1 MHTFSPRS
9 LCFALTALVVALMP
23 PLRAAVATAQL
34 TTPQATL
41 TLDARGL
48 SLAPA
53 DKSSPAIT
61 AAGGPL
67 WTMVIQTPSTP
78 SSPGPQTTLSS
89 VNQTSRQENSA
100 DSIKLI
106 YDELRDGSRTWKIS
120 LTLELRREGDGFLIR
135 GEIAN
140 SAPGWIV
147 RELRGPFL
155 NGIQAPPAEFPLL
168 WPEGLGQRYT
178 TATGAERT
186 FVYPSGRGTMQWC
199 SFAGA
204 RGGLYLASHDAT
216 HGAKG
221 FVVRGGAVGKP
232 FEFSINHQVFCNAD
246 QRWTLPPLVV
256 RAYLGDWRA
265 AARHYR
271 AWFDSVVTRR
281 AAPAWAQASS
291 GWILCILK
299 QQNGDVMWDYSDLD
313 QLCDLADQRGLDVLG
328 LFGWAHGGHDRFYPD
343 YIPDPLMGG
352 PGAIK
357 SALARARARGKRTI
371 LYANGQLCDANTDF
385 YRYTGNEAI
394 VLRENSEAVTS
405 SIRKFNSSAPVV
417 FVLGCNGAQ
426 AWEDRML
433 ALAVQAHQLGADG
446 ILYDQVGVAGPT
458 LCFATHHNHTSPA
471 TPHAGGRRDML
482 RRIADHMKRIAPD
495 FVVATEGVHDS
506 LLDSTPYS
514 HGWGSG
520 FTPPP
525 PSFYEG
531 KTEVDVAGG
540 TTWPW
545 MQGAMTA
552 FPELFRFTFPE
563 HVMTL
568 RHATPM
574 LDRHFANY
582 SLTFGLRP
590 EIETR
595 WRADV
600 RYLKDNVIPT
610 AKDYADCTYY
620 PPDVP
625 MMQGTPPAEATRYLK
640 AVTDFARR
648 HAALLWQGR
657 FVDTEGFS
665 LTGDGLIAKAYRTE
679 KQLGV
684 IVWNPT
690 STARFAR
697 IEVPGAQLTATSE
710 PELSTA
716 DVAAPIGARSVRL
729 YVWDL

>member
-1 MHTFSPRS
+1 MHAFSPRS
-9 LCFALTALVVALMP
+9 VCFAFAVVITT
-23 PLRAAVATAQL
+23 PLCVAAATLQL
-34 TTPQATL
+34 STPQATL
-41 TLDARGL
+41 SLDARGL

-53 DKSSPAIT
+53 NQSSPAIV

-89 VNQTSRQENSA
+89 SNQTSRQETSA
-100 DSIKLI
+100 DSFKLI
-106 YDELRDGSRTWKIS
+106 YDELRDNTRTWKIS
-120 LTLELRREGDGFLIR
+120 LTLEFRREGDGFVAR

-140 SAPGWIV
+140 NAPGWIV
-147 RELRGPFL
+147 REFRGPFL
-155 NGIQAPPAEFPLL
+155 TGIQAPPAEFPLL
-168 WPEGLGQRYT
+168 WPDGLGQRYAT
-178 TATGAERT
+178 STGAERT

-204 RGGLYLASHDAT
+204 HGGLYLGSHDVT

-221 FVVRGGAVGKP
+221 FVVRGGAPGKP
-232 FEFSINHQVFCNAD
+232 FEFSLNHQVFSNPG

-256 RAYLGDWRA
+256 WAYRGDWHT

-281 AAPAWAQASS
+281 AAPAWAQAAS
-291 GWILCILK
+291 GWVLCILK

-313 QLCDLADQRGLDVLG
+313 RLCDVADQRGLDVLG

-352 PGAIK
+352 PGALK

-371 LYANGQLCDANTDF
+371 LYANGQLCDASTDF
-385 YRYTGNEAI
+385 YRYAGNEAI
-394 VLRENSEAVTS
+394 VLRENAEAVTS

-433 ALAVQAHQLGADG
+433 ALALQAHQLGAAG
-446 ILYDQVGVAGPT
+446 ILYDQLGVAGPT
-458 LCFATHHNHTSPA
+458 PCFATHHKHASPA
-471 TPHAGGRRDML
+471 TPHAGGRSEML
-482 RRIADHMKRIAPD
+482 RRIADHMKRLAPD
-495 FVVATEGVHDS
+495 FIVATEGVHDS
-506 LLDSTPYS
+506 LLDSTPFS

-525 PSFYEG
+525 AAFYEG
-531 KTEVDVAGG
+531 AARVDTAAG

-545 MQGAMTA
+545 MRDALSA

-563 HVMTL
+563 QVMTL

-582 SLTFGLRP
+582 ALTFGLRH

-600 RYLKDNVIPT
+600 RYLKDNVVPA
-610 AKDYADCTYY
+610 AKDYADCTYW

-648 HAALLWQGR
+648 HADLLWRGR
-657 FVDTEGFS
+657 FVDTEGFT
-665 LTGDGLIAKAYRTE
+665 LTGAGLVAKAYRTE

-684 IVWNPT
+684 LVWNPT
-690 STARFAR
+690 GGARSAR
-697 IEVPGAQLTATSE
+697 VDVPGARLVATSE
-710 PELSTA
+710 PERPA
-716 DVAAPIGARSVRL
+716 PDPAAPLGARSVRL